1 VWKDKILKENLM
13 NTTVKNI
20 LIAVGVGIVV
30 GVLLGAFMPGANATV
45 SVGAAIGIT
54 FALLQSQSR
63 KS

>member
-1 VWKDKILKENLM
+1 M

-45 SVGAAIGIT
+45 GVGVAIGIT
-54 FALLQSQSR
+54 FALLQNQNR